1 MKKNTRT
8 GGILPHLGK
17 RLGRWALCLSL
28 CCFSVYVS
36 MAQSAPTV
44 TLNCQGETLVKAIE
58 ELRKQTHYNF
68 LFNSDELRG
77 FNAVSVNLANVSLT
91 QALDRL
97 LSDKGL
103 TYSIDQNNVV
113 IRKKQAPQV
122 RETLKVMGKVTDE
135 KGQPLPGVTI
145 VIKGTG
151 VGTAT
156 DLDGQYAMVMPGNG
170 GNAVL
175 VYSFVG
181 MKVKEVTYTG
191 QPEINVVLE
200 ADVKEMNEVVVTGIF
215 TKAKESYTGAAVKIT
230 SEKLKSFRG
239 QNLLHTLKNIDPA
252 INIMTNNL
260 AGSNP
265 NALPEINMRG
275 NSSLNDLTEVNEGV
289 SNSLNTPLIIMD
301 GFEVS
306 LTKLMDY
313 NDDEIES
320 ITILKDA
327 AAAAIYGSRSANGVI
342 VVTTKMPEAGKLRV
356 NFSAGVSL
364 EIPDLSS
371 YDLCNA
377 AEKLEAE
384 KRAGIYDND
393 YNWTHYQDAYNE
405 KLQAVLEG
413 VDTDWLSQPLRVG
426 VGQKYSLRLEGGREE
441 FRWMASLSYNNIEGA
456 MKDSYR
462 NTFNGGVT
470 IDYRYKSLIFKNQL
484 TVGINKSAESK
495 YGAFSDY
502 ANMNPYRR
510 IYDEN
515 GKLIKEYTDYA
526 LYAVYEKNPLYNSQL
541 NFRDESRY
549 TEIID
554 NFSIEWNIVDELR
567 LKGRL
572 GLSKKFNTSDKF
584 IPADHT
590 TVTNGGEY
598 TYGTGETV
606 AVDANVTLSYA
617 KTFHEKHQLYAGL
630 DYSVI
635 TSRNSFYRFVA
646 EGFSN
651 EHLDFVGAGTQ
662 YQQGGKPYGSES
674 SVRSIGFTGNVNYTF
689 DNRYFADLSFRM
701 DGSSQ
706 FGSGNK
712 FAPFWSAGIGWNLH
726 REHFLTGN
734 DLLNVLRLK
743 ASMGQT
749 GSLQFSPYQA
759 LSMYAYNSGLSYGG
773 QNGAQLMGLGNEDL
787 KWQVTDMVNAGI
799 ELTLWKNRITAEFD
813 YYNKVTSNLLS
824 SLDIPLATGF
834 PSYTANVGKVRNRGY
849 EASLNIYP
857 VRDSE
862 HDITVMLTGK
872 LVYNKNKIVKLSEDI
887 KRQTE
892 EQMRQGADV
901 NKLYFEGR
909 SQNALYAVPSLGIDP
924 SSGVEYFLTRDGRI
938 TDTWS
943 AKDKIYMGVAEPA
956 YRGNAGAMLR
966 WKDLT
971 LNLSFAYHW
980 GGKLYNQTLID
991 RVEVPYGSLEHKNVD
1006 RRVFTGR
1013 WVNPG
1018 DLTFFK
1024 GMYKVYDATRASS
1037 RFVMPD
1043 NVFEFAT
1050 ANLQYR
1056 LATEKLKRAGID
1068 VINFGVNMSDI
1079 FYWSKTKQER
1089 GLNYP
1094 FARNMGVT
1102 VGLMF

>member
-1 MKKNTRT
+1 MEKKRKNFPLKR
-8 GGILPHLGK
+8 GILQEW
-17 RLGRWALCLSL
+17 RVGRVVSCMLFFMVCPAAL
-28 CCFSVYVS
+28 
-36 MAQSAPTV
+36 MAQQEPAFTV
-44 TLNCQGETLVKAIE
+44 DFRESGLTEVFDWFSSNSDYMFT
-58 ELRKQTHYNF
+58 
-68 LFNSDELRG
+68 FNSAEVKRADVR
-77 FNAVSVNLANVSLT
+77 VSRSFKDASLARILGDCLAET
-91 QALDRL
+91 PFAFE
-97 LSDKGL
+97 
-103 TYSIDQNNVV
+103 VV
-113 IRKKQAPQV
+113 GRHVIIRKKTEPSVGGPA
-122 RETLKVMGKVTDE
+122 LKVTGKATDE
-135 KGQPLPGVTI
+135 KGRPLPGVT
-145 VIKGTG
+145 VLIKGTTMG
-151 VGTAT
+151 VVT
-156 DLDGQYAMVMPGNG
+156 DADGNYSIELPGLQD
-170 GNAVL
+170 VRL
-175 VYSFVG
+175 IFSFIG
-181 MKVKEVTYTG
+181 METQEVAYTG
-191 QPEINVVLE
+191 QKEINVIMQE
-200 ADVKEMNEVVVTGIF
+200 EITEMDEVVVTGIF

-230 SEKLKSFRG
+230 SGELKSFRG
-239 QNLLHTLKNIDPA
+239 QNLLQTLKNIDPA
-252 INIMTNNL
+252 INIMSNNL

-265 NALPEINMRG
+265 NTLPEINMRG

-306 LTKLMDY
+306 LEKLMDY

-342 VVTTKMPEAGKLRV
+342 VVTTRMPEAGKLRV
-356 NFSAGVSL
+356 SFSAGVNL

-384 KRAGIYDND
+384 KRAGIYDWD
-393 YNWTHYQDAYNE
+393 FNWISYSEAYNN

-413 VDTDWLSQPLRVG
+413 VNTDWLSQPLRVG

-456 MKDSYR
+456 MKGSYR

-470 IDYRYKSLIFKNQL
+470 IDYRYKNLIFKNQL
-484 TVGINKSAESK
+484 SVGINKSAESK
-495 YGAFSDY
+495 YGSFSDY
-502 ANMNPYRR
+502 ADMNPYWR

-515 GKLIKEYTDYA
+515 GKLIKEYA
-526 LYAVYEKNPLYNSQL
+526 AGEKNPLYNSQL

-554 NFSIEWNIVDELR
+554 NFSIEWNIVDGLR

-572 GLSKKFNTSDKF
+572 GLGKKFNTSDKF

-606 AVDANVTLSYA
+606 SVDANVTLSYA
-617 KTFHEKHQLYAGL
+617 RTFHEKHQLYAGL
-630 DYSVI
+630 DYSMK
-635 TSRNSFYRFVA
+635 TDRNHLYRFVA

-651 EHLDFVGAGTQ
+651 ENLDFIGAGAQ
-662 YQQGGKPYGSES
+662 YQTGGRPYGYEENS
-674 SVRSIGFTGNVNYTF
+674 RSIGFTGNVNYTF

-706 FGSGNK
+706 FGGDNK

-726 REHFLTGN
+726 HEHFLTGH
-734 DLLNVLRLK
+734 DVLNVLRLK

-773 QNGAQLMGLGNEDL
+773 QTGAQLMGLGNEDL

-799 ELTLWKNRITAEFD
+799 EVALWGNRITAEFD
-813 YYNKVTSNLLS
+813 YYNKITSNLLS

-857 VRDSE
+857 VRNSE
-862 HDITVMLTGK
+862 RDITVMLAGK
-872 LVYNKNKIVKLSEDI
+872 LVYNKNKIVKLSDDI

-892 EQMRQGADV
+892 EQMRQGTDV

-924 SSGVEYFLTRDGRI
+924 SSGIEYFLTKEGQI

-943 AKDKIYMGVAEPA
+943 AKDKVYMGVAEPA
-956 YRGNAGAMLR
+956 YRGNVSTMFR

-991 RVEVPYGSLEHKNVD
+991 RVEMPYSSLEHKNVD
-1006 RRVFTGR
+1006 RRVFTDR
-1013 WVNPG
+1013 WTKPG
-1018 DLTFFK
+1018 DLAFFK
-1024 GMYKVYDATRASS
+1024 GMYKVYEATRSSS

-1043 NVFEFAT
+1043 KVFEFAT

-1056 LATEKLKRAGID
+1056 LATEKMKRAGID
-1068 VINFGVNMSDI
+1068 VVNFGVNMSDI

-1094 FARNMGVT
+1094 FARNAAVT
-1102 VGLMF
+1102 VGIMF